1 MFKLTISSNLDNF
14 SLNFNKNSMIETYIP
29 ILIVLVIGAIFA
41 IATVFS
47 SEIFGPQRPNREKNS
62 TYESGMKPV
71 GTTKERISVK
81 YYLVAMLF
89 IIFDLEVIFIYPWAV
104 EFRKLFGEIGI
115 SVFYSMLVFL
125 IVLQLGYLYVYK
137 KGGFR
142 WD

>member
-1 MFKLTISSNLDNF
+1 
-14 SLNFNKNSMIETYIP
+14 MIDYYIP
-29 ILIVLVIGAIFA
+29 ILIVLAIGAIFA

-47 SEIFGPQRPNREKNS
+47 SVIFGPQRPNSDKIS

-71 GTTKERISVK
+71 GTTRERVSIK

-104 EFRKLFGEIGI
+104 QFKKLLGEIGN
-115 SVFYSMLVFL
+115 SVFYSMLIFL
-125 IVLQLGYLYVYK
+125 VVLELGYLYVYK
-137 KGGFR
+137 KGGFK

>member
-1 MFKLTISSNLDNF
+1 MV
-14 SLNFNKNSMIETYIP
+14 ETYIP
-29 ILIVLVIGAIFA
+29 ILIVLVIGALFA
-41 IATVFS
+41 TATVFS
-47 SEIFGPQRPNREKNS
+47 SVIFGPQRPNREKNS

-71 GTTKERISVK
+71 GTTNERISVK

-115 SVFYSMLVFL
+115 SVFYSMLIFL
-125 IVLQLGYLYVYK
+125 IVLELGYLYVYK
-137 KGGFR
+137 KGGFK